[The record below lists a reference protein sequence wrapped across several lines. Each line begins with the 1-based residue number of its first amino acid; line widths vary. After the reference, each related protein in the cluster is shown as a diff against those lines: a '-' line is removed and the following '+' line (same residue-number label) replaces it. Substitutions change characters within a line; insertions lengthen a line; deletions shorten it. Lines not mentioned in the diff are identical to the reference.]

1 MFKYITDMEHNFN
14 FKGQDAYL
22 AQFNLDTNLF
32 VVENEDGDKI
42 GEVNLFE
49 SGIHFNIDYFENWQE
64 KLFNS
69 LLKNNGIISVFVNST
84 ELNAGDSWELE
95 IYRYKTLLPT
105 SEYSDQIILTSYVIL
120 FCGEVKGDAY
130 TRQHRFYSGCMIDER
145 KEFETWIEAQ
155 LEKVSEF
162 NNDEYWNTSP
172 SFVYAEGIC
181 DKDEEEILF
190 EMFSKKIDCIMK

>member
-22 AQFNLDTNLF
+22 AQFNPDTSLF
-32 VVENEDGDKI
+32 VVENEDGESI

-69 LLKNNGIISVFVNST
+69 LLKNNGKTSVLVYST

-95 IYRYKTLLPT
+95 LYRYKTLLPT
-105 SEYSDQIILTSYVIL
+105 SEHSDQIILTSYVIL

-190 EMFSKKIDCIMK
+190 EMFSKKIDSIMN